1 MSDRYQMTD
10 TQKAARQAAQVGEAE
25 RKADSMLTPGLGE
38 AMAMDR
44 VEGTQADMMPDEPE
58 MRTPASNPEGVE
70 GPADPAVGS
79 PLSQEGFEAPFD
91 TQKGDMRFNPG
102 DVQRFRAD
110 NAEFLTRDREGMEDF
125 PSMGREELQEARNR
139 LMAQLRN
146 EGPGTQRDAFVV
158 LLNRIERAL
167 GKSGGEE

>member
-44 VEGTQADMMPDEPE
+44 VEGTQADMMPDKPE

-79 PLSQEGFEAPFD
+79 PLTPATD
-91 TQKGDMRFNPG
+91 TSSVM
-102 DVQRFRAD
+102 DVQRTED
-110 NAEFLTRDREGMEDF
+110 AEFLTRDREGMEDF